1 MYRDGARKSIWQDE
15 IKRFSTENDL
25 HQWFDTAIIGGG
37 ITGISTA
44 LKLQESGQKCIIIEA
59 ANIGFG
65 TTGGTTAHLNDFFD
79 TTYAQAIRDFGLE
92 NAKLYAESGKDAIH
106 IIDSNIKKY
115 NISCDFIRRSAYLF
129 ALDEDQEKRL
139 KDIVTGAAQVG
150 HEMLYV
156 NEISF
161 PIPFREAVLI
171 PAQGYFHPIKYIKAL
186 CEAFIQL
193 GGSIEENCICEDHK
207 EHDDDIIL
215 TTSKGEIKA
224 RNVIYATHIPPG
236 INLLHFTN
244 APYRSYAM
252 AFSLKDD
259 DYPREL
265 GYDLCDPYHY
275 YRIQEFE
282 GENLL
287 IAGGEDH
294 KTGHSDDTGACFS
307 RLENY
312 VRKHF
317 NVETAY
323 YSWSSQ
329 YYEPIDGF
337 PYIGKLPGSQN
348 RIYVATGFRGNG
360 MIFGTLSSQIFHDL
374 IMTGKNKYE
383 HLFSPARIKPI
394 AGFADFVKE
403 NATVAFDYVK
413 DKIFVERIDS
423 LSEIKPG
430 EAKVFRYE
438 SETYAL
444 YKEINGTFHLLRST
458 CPHAS
463 CEVRWN
469 SAELSWDCPCHGSR
483 FNVNGKRL
491 TGPSTQDLPKIFPF
505 QKR

>member
-1 MYRDGARKSIWQDE
+1 M
-15 IKRFSTENDL
+15 
-25 HQWFDTAIIGGG
+25 
-37 ITGISTA
+37 
-44 LKLQESGQKCIIIEA
+44 
-59 ANIGFG
+59 GFG

-79 TTYAQAIRDFGLE
+79 TTFAQAIHDFGLE
-92 NAKLYAESGKDAIH
+92 NAKLFAESGKEAIQ
-106 IIDSNIKKY
+106 IIENNITKY
-115 NISCDFIRRSAYLF
+115 SISCDFARKPAYLF
-129 ALDEDQEKRL
+129 ALDEDQEKKL
-139 KDIVTGAAQVG
+139 KDIVTGAAEVG
-150 HEMLYV
+150 HEILYV

-171 PAQGYFHPIKYIKAL
+171 PEQGHFHPIKYIKAL

-193 GGSIEENCICEDHK
+193 GGAIEERCICE
-207 EHDDDIIL
+207 EHEEHGGYIIL
-215 TTSKGEIKA
+215 TTSKGKIKTK
-224 RNVIYATHIPPG
+224 NVVYATHIPPG

-252 AFSLKDD
+252 AFSLKDNH
-259 DYPREL
+259 YPREL
-265 GYDLCDPYHY
+265 GYDLCEPYHY
-275 YRIQEFE
+275 YRIHEFE

-294 KTGHSDDTGACFS
+294 KTGHSDDTGECFS

-312 VRKHF
+312 VREHF
-317 NVETAY
+317 QVETTY

-329 YYEPIDGF
+329 YYEPIDGL
-337 PYIGKLPGSQN
+337 PYIGKLPGTKE
-348 RIYVATGFRGNG
+348 RIYTATGFRGNG
-360 MIFGTLSSQIFHDL
+360 MIFGTLSSQILHDL
-374 IMTGKNKYE
+374 IVTEESKFE
-383 HLFSPARIKPI
+383 PLFSPLRIKPI
-394 AGFADFVKE
+394 VGFTDFVRE
-403 NATVAFDYVK
+403 NVLVAFDYIK

-438 SETYAL
+438 SEMYAL

-483 FNVNGKRL
+483 FNVNGKLL
-491 TGPSTQDLPKIFPF
+491 TGPSTKPLDKIFPF
-505 QKR
+505 QKNK